1 MPHRIKELK
10 LTHFR
15 GATQPVTIQ
24 FDPKKSVVVI
34 FGENGTGKSTVVD
47 AIDAVGNASFGS
59 LDREGVRPNPHKYV
73 SSINRTAR
81 SLEVE
86 LTTAIGH
93 TWKAT
98 ISGKN
103 VVVAAGTDGSFLPG
117 ILVLRRRELL
127 KLIETQPA
135 KRYEAIKSFIDVAE
149 VDKAEAALRVDLVAV
164 DKQFGNAKA
173 ARDQAQKSLHAFW
186 EQEKQA
192 HETEAEPLGWAEQ
205 RIAEDLTALESQAS
219 HLETLLSGIKTLLT
233 ATASWQQAH
242 ETRDDCTL
250 KVEAAKAKLAD
261 TNRSE
266 DTRRTDLIGLLT
278 SAKKYLAPPAAPTSC
293 PLCANDVQAE
303 SLRQRIEDQLHQL
316 QSASELLQLVN
327 STQNSYKRAADDC
340 DRCNRDVF
348 SQFRKLATHLATH
361 EPSAVQA
368 LNINWKELTLELLT
382 AAASDVISEQ
392 ATDLAQQLWAES
404 PVVQQ
409 ALDSLRQRLTLHDN
423 IKVQADLLKDSTKK
437 AADLGQVVERLTK
450 TCQLVV
456 DTRREFVQTI
466 LDGIIEEVNRLFAA
480 IHPGE
485 KIGLHRLEMDDVK
498 RSSLEQHARFEDASE
513 VIPQAYFSE
522 SHLDT
527 FGFCL
532 WLALA
537 KRLNPKQLVLVLDDV
552 FTSVDTQHFQ
562 RISELLADE
571 AQYFQQLI
579 IATHNRRWHD
589 LYRQNSAGAHLIKL
603 ESWTLNKGLKPYED
617 QTLMAALADA
627 LGAEPFDRQAVA
639 SQAGIVLE
647 TVLDRLALA
656 YGCLLPHKHGNSYT
670 LGELLFSTGKLLQKA
685 TIIRIDRDVHGHP
698 VLPNNWSEI
707 QLNDLFQTING
718 LTFIRNEVGAHF
730 SPSGAD
736 LSNSDVRTF
745 GEAVLAFAQAL
756 SCPTCGYLPQK
767 ERDDH
772 RSCRC
777 PKYQTQLRP
786 LNRP

>member
-1 MPHRIKELK
+1 
-10 LTHFR
+10 
-15 GATQPVTIQ
+15 
-24 FDPKKSVVVI
+24 
-34 FGENGTGKSTVVD
+34 
-47 AIDAVGNASFGS
+47 
-59 LDREGVRPNPHKYV
+59 
-73 SSINRTAR
+73 
-81 SLEVE
+81 
-86 LTTAIGH
+86 
-93 TWKAT
+93 
-98 ISGKN
+98 
-103 VVVAAGTDGSFLPG
+103 
-117 ILVLRRRELL
+117 
-127 KLIETQPA
+127 A

-149 VDKAEAALRVDLVAV
+149 VDKAEAALRSDLVAV

-186 EQEKQA
+186 EQEKQE

-205 RIAEDLTALESQAS
+205 RIGEDLTALETQ
-219 HLETLLSGIKTLLT
+219 
-233 ATASWQQAH
+233 
-242 ETRDDCTL
+242 ETRDDWTL

-303 SLRQRIEDQLHQL
+303 SLRQP
-316 QSASELLQLVN
+316 A
-327 STQNSYKRAADDC
+327 
-340 DRCNRDVF
+340 
-348 SQFRKLATHLATH
+348 H
-361 EPSAVQA
+361 EPAAVHA
-368 LNINWKELTLELLT
+368 LNINWKELAFELQT
-382 AAASDVISEQ
+382 AAASDAISEQ
-392 ATDLAQQLWAES
+392 ATDLAQQLSTKSSVIQE
-404 PVVQQ
+404 

-437 AADLGQVVERLTK
+437 ATDLG
-450 TCQLVV
+450 
-456 DTRREFVQTI
+456 
-466 LDGIIEEVNRLFAA
+466 
-480 IHPGE
+480 
-485 KIGLHRLEMDDVK
+485 
-498 RSSLEQHARFEDASE
+498 QHARFEDASE

-617 QTLMAALADA
+617 QTLMAALAEA
-627 LGAEPFDRQAVA
+627 LEAEPFDRQAVA

-685 TIIRIDRDVHGHP
+685 TITRIDRDVHGHP

-736 LSNSDVRTF
+736 LSNSD
-745 GEAVLAFAQAL
+745 
-756 SCPTCGYLPQK
+756 
-767 ERDDH
+767 
-772 RSCRC
+772 
-777 PKYQTQLRP
+777 
-786 LNRP
+786 